1 MPRLLRNLIDEISDD
16 GLFDAAAGVA
26 FWLLLSLPAA
36 LLTALSAVSLLGDD
50 LTAELRQSALDF
62 IDRTFAD
69 QADTLKA
76 SVDSLFD
83 QTRPAVLST
92 SIAIAVFTL
101 SRGFAGLIR
110 ALDTVYDVEET
121 RNFIHTRVLGIGLAI
136 GTIATVAVSTAL
148 WSYGASTGSPFVL
161 RALIGGLVL
170 VGWAA
175 TMFHIGPNH
184 HTPWR
189 YDLPGAVL
197 TAVGWTAL
205 SASFGWYVSIVGNGN
220 QFVGATGA
228 LLLGLTWLW
237 AACVVFLIGGEI
249 NQLLAERAGVIGEGR
264 SLVGR
269 AGRALRSSLPRAE
282 SGSMN
287 SGADDAGIV
296 EQLGR
301 DGFGPDVDGR

>member
-1 MPRLLRNLIDEISDD
+1 MLRDLIDEIGDD

-50 LTAELRQSALDF
+50 LSAELRQSALDF

-69 QADTLKA
+69 QADTLRA

-92 SIAIAVFTL
+92 AIAIALFTL

-121 RNFIHTRVLGIGLAI
+121 RHFIHTRMLGIGLAI
-136 GTIATVAVSTAL
+136 GTLATVAVSTAL
-148 WSYGASTGSPFVL
+148 WSYGTSTGSPFIV
-161 RALIGGLVL
+161 RALLGGVVL

-189 YDLPGAVL
+189 YDVPGAVV
-197 TAVGWTAL
+197 TAVGWAGL
-205 SASFGWYVSIVGNGN
+205 SAGYGWYVSIVGNGN

-237 AACVVFLIGGEI
+237 AACVVFLIGGEL
-249 NQLLAERAGVIGEGR
+249 NQLLAERAGVISEGR

-269 AGRALRSSLPRAE
+269 AGRALRSSLPVPEAGSVDGGAHDASVVEE
-282 SGSMN
+282 SG
-287 SGADDAGIV
+287 GDD
-296 EQLGR
+296 LGTDR
-301 DGFGPDVDGR
+301 DLG